1 MKLDAFKT
9 DIEQA
14 IHKLPRNP
22 WNHIVGEV
30 VVVDAFRFICSERGG
45 KDGRITREWELLSEE
60 NKRLS
65 ITAWHC
71 YSDGVPA
78 DPEVEQSLTI
88 TEDGTSKGISTPVMI
103 IDGTD
108 DSGGEKHAEE
118 VNQSF
123 GIKPFYWKD
132 IELAPFAIDR
142 EGDWQRHREAMNEPP
157 LGEIIRN
164 AQAML
169 NDALRV
175 LWFCAHEP
183 REWLSI
189 PSMIRDDEG
198 AWARQ
203 STMDRALMLE
213 DKIRTWSRDNVA
225 NNEQAMA
232 VSLFYEIFQSA
243 YSTKAVPKPSEHSS
257 ASRAKN

>member
-1 MKLDAFKT
+1 M
-9 DIEQA
+9 IEETE
-14 IHKLPRNP
+14 H
-22 WNHIVGEV
+22 
-30 VVVDAFRFICSERGG
+30 
-45 KDGRITREWELLSEE
+45 EE
-60 NKRLS
+60 NLA
-65 ITAWHC
+65 IA
-71 YSDGVPA
+71 
-78 DPEVEQSLTI
+78 
-88 TEDGTSKGISTPVMI
+88 EDGLSKGISAPVMI
-103 IDGTD
+103 LDATD
-108 DSGGEKHAEE
+108 DNGGEKHAVE

-123 GIKPFYWKD
+123 GSKAFHWKD
-132 IELAPFAIDR
+132 TELAPFAIDR

-164 AQAML
+164 AQSML
-169 NDALRV
+169 TDALRV
-175 LWFCAHEP
+175 LWFCAHPP

-198 AWARQ
+198 NWTRQ
-203 STMDRALMLE
+203 STLDRALMLE
-213 DKIRTWSRDNVA
+213 DKIRAWSRENVA

>member
-1 MKLDAFKT
+1 M
-9 DIEQA
+9 IEETE
-14 IHKLPRNP
+14 H
-22 WNHIVGEV
+22 
-30 VVVDAFRFICSERGG
+30 
-45 KDGRITREWELLSEE
+45 EE
-60 NKRLS
+60 NLG
-65 ITAWHC
+65 IA
-71 YSDGVPA
+71 
-78 DPEVEQSLTI
+78 
-88 TEDGTSKGISTPVMI
+88 EDGLSKGIAAPVMI

-108 DSGGEKHAEE
+108 DSGGEKHAVE

-123 GIKPFYWKD
+123 GIKPFHWKGT
-132 IELAPFAIDR
+132 ELAPFAIDR

-164 AQAML
+164 AQSML
-169 NDALRV
+169 TDALRV
-175 LWFCAHEP
+175 LWFCAHSP

-198 AWARQ
+198 NWTRQ
-203 STMDRALMLE
+203 STLDRALMLE
-213 DKIRTWSRDNVA
+213 DKIRTWSRENVA